1 MGGHDLGVTS
11 PDRAA
16 GRTSGLGEARLLA
29 ETAFGAYVCR
39 RGRTRL
45 RRASNNRVSRQA
57 GVQGLIACGRRPN
70 ESN

>member
-16 GRTSGLGEARLLA
+16 GRTSGLGEARLLV

-39 RGRTRL
+39 RSAPGY
-45 RRASNNRVSRQA
+45 AEEAISAQADRQVFK
-57 GVQGLIACGRRPN
+57 G
-70 ESN
+70 

>member
-29 ETAFGAYVCR
+29 ETAFRAYVCR
-39 RGRTRL
+39 C
-45 RRASNNRVSRQA
+45 AADQA
-57 GVQGLIACGRRPN
+57 TPSKQ
-70 ESN
+70 

>member
-16 GRTSGLGEARLLA
+16 GRTSHLGEARLLA

-39 RGRTRL
+39 RGGPGY
-45 RRASNNRVSRQA
+45 AEQA
-57 GVQGLIACGRRPN
+57 ITA
-70 ESN
+70 